1 MTPSQSPL
9 SPTPL
14 LGFVACSGVGK
25 TTLLTQLIPLL
36 KERGIRVAVI
46 KHAHHRF
53 DIDHE
58 GKDSYRFRKSGADQ
72 IVIAAGHRMAWI
84 REFPQPTEEPDLKQ
98 AIAALDNE
106 ELDLILVEGFKFES
120 YPKIE
125 IRRTGVDCEPLYP
138 ADENIVAV
146 VSDKKPG
153 ELDVPWVD
161 LNRVDEIAEFVEGW
175 LGACK

>member
-1 MTPSQSPL
+1 MIDSPV
-9 SPTPL
+9 PL
-14 LGFVACSGVGK
+14 LGFVACSGTGK

-36 KERGIRVAVI
+36 KQRGIRVAVI

-84 REFPQPTEEPDLKQ
+84 KEFPEPTEEPDLNQ
-98 AIAALDNE
+98 AIAALDTD

-125 IRRTGVDCEPLYP
+125 VRRKGVECETLYP
-138 ADENIVAV
+138 IDEDVIAV
-146 VSDKKPG
+146 VSDERPVD
-153 ELDVPWVD
+153 LDLPWVD
-161 LNRVDEIAEFVEGW
+161 LNDVEKVAEFVGDW
-175 LGACK
+175 LKK